1 MHCDPACRNAYNAT
15 ALHLAVSKLMDT
27 SNSSYDTTSLYY
39 AAEFGQPHIVTCFT
53 DEKGYNLLCLEELN
67 KTPLHCEVAY
77 HALEALY
84 VTQLV
89 HSAIYNLNVALLIML
104 FIVYI

>member
-1 MHCDPACRNAYNAT
+1 
-15 ALHLAVSKLMDT
+15 MDT

-53 DEKGYNLLCLEELN
+53 DEKGYNLLCLE
-67 KTPLHCEVAY
+67 KLHFIVKLLTR
-77 HALEALY
+77 LEALY

-89 HSAIYNLNVALLIML
+89 HLAIYNLNVALLIML